1 MKRPK
6 LVDGEIY
13 HIVLRGVEQRQIF
26 LDEIDYYRGIFSL
39 FEFNNANPVSIKERR
54 KDRSRFK
61 KQIARGQTSDNF
73 ERILLVE
80 ILAFALMPNHL
91 HLLLRQ
97 IKSKGIS
104 LFVQKLG
111 TGYASYFNRKYKR
124 SGHLF
129 QGRFHA
135 VHVKTDEQLERVFI
149 YIHTNPVAIIES
161 KWKERGIK
169 NRARAK
175 YFLKN
180 YRWSSYLDYIGKK
193 NFPSVS
199 ERKFL
204 LKTIGGEKRCG
215 DLISQQIDYN
225 GSFCD
230 SEKIGLE

>member
-26 LDEIDYYRGIFSL
+26 LDETDHYRGIFSL
-39 FEFNNANPVSIKERR
+39 FEFNNAKPVSIKDRR
-54 KDRSRFK
+54 KERFRFK
-61 KQIARGQTSDNF
+61 KQMARGLTSGNF
-73 ERILLVE
+73 ERTLLVE
-80 ILAFALMPNHL
+80 ILAFALMPNHI

-97 IKSKGIS
+97 IKPKGIS
-104 LFVQKLG
+104 LFIQKLG

-135 VHVKTDEQLERVFI
+135 VHIKTDEQLERVFI
-149 YIHTNPVAIIES
+149 YIHTNPIAIIES
-161 KWKERGIK
+161 KWKEKGIK

-175 YFLKN
+175 HFLKN

-193 NFPSVS
+193 NFSSVS

-204 LKTIGGEKRCG
+204 LKTMGGEKRCR
-215 DLISQQIDYN
+215 DLINQQIDYK
-225 GSFCD
+225 GSFYD
-230 SEKIGLE
+230 PEKIGLE